1 MRLRADWLPKL
12 AADSVPD
19 SPAQSNRLEPTSRF
33 SAICRIHL
41 ALLLF
46 PILVCSA
53 GQSVR
58 AQSTFGTILG
68 TVQDAQGAVIA
79 DASVALQS
87 LDENSEYKT
96 TTNSSGEFV
105 FENMKAGHYK
115 ITVGHSGFA
124 EAVVPNAALAARQ
137 ELRVPV
143 TLTVSAESTT
153 VEVTAG
159 GELINTENAT
169 LNDTVSNQDI
179 SQLPINS
186 RSVSSSPLA
195 ALAVSPEVTR
205 DSQGNIAVGGAT
217 SAQTGFS
224 VDGISTAN
232 VRFNGSLQDTY
243 PSLESID
250 EMKVTAF
257 NNNAEFAQIGDVT
270 FVTKSG
276 TSRLHG
282 SAFEYYQNS
291 AFDATVLN
299 FPQKAPR
306 NFNTFGGS
314 LGGPVILPKLYN
326 GRDKT
331 FFFADYEGNR
341 KTQSNPELLD
351 VPTAND
357 WAGNLND
364 MVQSLG
370 VGSLMNPFTGAAFTN
385 NTIPSGTC
393 QACINQVAVNM
404 MNYTYQGKPI
414 YPLPNVI
421 GPNYYP
427 GAGQGGPSYNYET
440 LVPNPS
446 NSDGFDV
453 RIDHNFSSKQQVYV
467 RYSFKNAF
475 YNEFNNAGAVTPSGV
490 LLPNDGANE
499 QNRSFV
505 ASYNYA
511 ITPSLV
517 NEFRFGFAN
526 YNENDTFPIEGQ
538 TAIGPDGL
546 DLTFNHPVGTA
557 SHPTADTFPT
567 FNFSDGSVQGI
578 GQDRVGTTISGNM
591 QFTDNITKVIGKH
604 TMRFGM
610 DARREHFNSLMYFAP
625 SDDYG
630 DFTFSGSWTN
640 YSFGDF
646 LLGLPNPSYFAV
658 IGPQMDAKSVHWG
671 VYGQDTWEL
680 NRHLTVNFGLRW
692 ELLPPF
698 QESNG
703 DIATYLIKGNNVTVV
718 VPDKFPSFVAS
729 NPLYQQLYT
738 GFEQGINACEL
749 GSAGTTQLPCSSIE
763 TASQAGLPQGLR
775 DWNWHDFDPRVSLA
789 WRPFN
794 NDKTVIRAGFGIFT
808 MTTLGPMSFN
818 SGIIALSDLLTYN
831 NSVPYPA
838 NGSTPNPVE
847 AFQFPYT
854 SPQNAAVTIGG
865 DDFEEANDPHWKDP
879 SSAQWNLT
887 IERELTPATSVRLSY
902 TGQETYHLPITEDNN
917 QIPASTTPYITPY
930 TVPNTSS
937 SGGYALLNPSA
948 PFQNYLLL
956 EESFSNG
963 TQSYQAGIA
972 EVTHKLGH
980 GAAFQ
985 ANYTFAKNLDDA
997 QGTDAPSAYASEE
1010 PYAVEIANRFDI
1022 KSDRG
1027 NVVGMPRQ
1035 RFMVTG
1041 TYELPFGQGKMFA
1054 GPGRLN
1060 PVIGGWTLS
1069 TVTTLQ
1075 TGQWLT
1081 PTMPP
1086 NDDQSNTNMIER
1098 SQGGAVARPDCVGNP
1113 AAGRG
1118 GTQYFNLNA
1127 FAIPSNGYF
1136 GNCGV
1141 GILEGPGMI
1150 DVDAG
1155 LAKRFN
1161 FGERAHLRF
1170 EATFTNIPNHTN
1182 YAPPALNIGS
1192 PSSFG
1197 QLSSALPQGEG
1208 GNRTGQLAIR
1218 LDF

>member
-1 MRLRADWLPKL
+1 MHR
-12 AADSVPD
+12 ADSV
-19 SPAQSNRLEPTSRF
+19 NF
-33 SAICRIHL
+33 IHAIKSSLFRCLVFFCRRNLRVVPLVFAAVYALTIH
-41 ALLLF
+41 
-46 PILVCSA
+46 
-53 GQSVR
+53 GQT
-58 AQSTFGTILG
+58 TFGTILG
-68 TVQDAQGAVIA
+68 TVQDGTGGAIPGAVITA
-79 DASVALQS
+79 QS
-87 LDENSEYKT
+87 LDEDGVRT
-96 TTNSSGEFV
+96 TTSGSSGDFV
-105 FENMKAGHYK
+105 FENLKAGHYRLK
-115 ITVGHSGFA
+115 VVKEGFA
-124 EAVVPNAALAARQ
+124 DSVVASATLEARQ
-137 ELRVPV
+137 ELRVPF
-143 TLTVSAESTT
+143 TLTVNAQSTT
-153 VEVTAG
+153 VEVSAG
-159 GELINTENAT
+159 GELVNTENAT

-195 ALAVSPEVTR
+195 ALAISPAVTR
-205 DSQGNIAVGGAT
+205 DAQGNIAVGGAT
-217 SAQTGFS
+217 SSQTGFS

-232 VRFNGSLQDTY
+232 IRFNGSLEDTY
-243 PSLESID
+243 PSLESIS

-276 TSRLHG
+276 SSQLHG

-314 LGGPVILPKLYN
+314 LGGPVTIPRLYN

-351 VPTAND
+351 VPTALD
-357 WAGNLND
+357 RAGNLND
-364 MVQSLG
+364 LVQSLG
-370 VGSLMNPFTGAAFTN
+370 LGPVINPFTGTAFPN

-393 QACINQVAVNM
+393 QTCINQVALNLL
-404 MNYTYQGKPI
+404 ND

-421 GPNYYP
+421 GQNYYP
-427 GAGQGGPSYNYET
+427 GAGTAGPAYNYET

-453 RIDHNFSSKQQVYV
+453 RIDHDFSPKQQVYV

-475 YNEFNNAGAVTPSGV
+475 YNEFNNAGSVTPSGV

-505 ASYNYA
+505 ASYNYL
-511 ITPSLV
+511 ITSTLV

-526 YNENDTFPIEGQ
+526 YNESDTFPIEGA
-538 TAIGPDGL
+538 TAISQLGL
-546 DLTFNHPVGTA
+546 IFDHPINLA
-557 SHPTADTFPT
+557 SHPTGDAFPT
-567 FNFSDGSVQGI
+567 FDFGDGSITNI
-578 GQDRVGTTISGNM
+578 GQDRVGTTISGNV
-591 QFTDNITKVIGKH
+591 QFTDNIIKTIGKH
-604 TMRFGM
+604 TMRFGS
-610 DARREHFNSLMYFAP
+610 DARREHFNSLMYFLP

-630 DFTFSGSWTN
+630 NFGFSGTLTN

-646 LLGLPNPSYFAV
+646 LLGLPNPSYFAA
-658 IGPQMDAKSVHWG
+658 IGPQMDARSVHWG

-680 NRHLTVNFGLRW
+680 NHHLTLNFGLRW

-698 QESNG
+698 EESHG
-703 DIATYLIKGNNVTVV
+703 DIATYLINGDSVTVV
-718 VPDKFPSFVAS
+718 VPDKFPSFIANNS
-729 NPLYQQLYT
+729 LYQQLYT
-738 GFEQGINACEL
+738 GFEQGINACAL
-749 GSAGTTQLPCSSIE
+749 ATGSPLPCSNIE
-763 TASQAGLPQGLR
+763 TASKAGLPQGLR
-775 DWNWHDFDPRVSLA
+775 DWNWHDYDPRVSFA
-789 WRPFN
+789 WRPFS

-831 NSVPYPA
+831 NSVA
-838 NGSTPNPVE
+838 NGAA

-854 SPQNAAVTIGG
+854 SPLNAPVQIGG

-887 IERELTPATSVRLSY
+887 VERELSSNSSVRLSY
-902 TGQETYHLPITEDNN
+902 TGQSTYHLPITVDNN
-917 QIPASTTPYITPY
+917 QIPASSTPY
-930 TVPNTSS
+930 TVPNN
-937 SGGYALLNPSA
+937 GYSVVDPRA
-948 PFQNYLLL
+948 PFQNFLLL
-956 EESFSNG
+956 MESFSNG

-972 EVTHKLGH
+972 EFTHKLAH

-997 QGTDAPSAYASEE
+997 QGNDAPSAYASEE

-1035 RFMVTG
+1035 RFMLTG
-1041 TYELPFGQGKMFA
+1041 TYELPFGQGKVFA
-1054 GPGRLN
+1054 GPARLS
-1060 PVIGGWTLS
+1060 PAIGGWTLS

-1086 NDDQSNTNMIER
+1086 ADDQSNTDMVVR
-1098 SQGGAVARPDCVGNP
+1098 STGGAIARPDCDGNP

-1118 GTQYFNLNA
+1118 GTQYFNISA
-1127 FAIPSNGYF
+1127 FALPPANAGRF

-1141 GILEGPGMI
+1141 GILEGPGMM

-1161 FGERAHLRF
+1161 LGERVHARF

-1218 LDF
+1218 MDF